1 MEYESRHTKKRKH
14 EVSTENSCIRPVS
27 KSAAA
32 PTASA
37 NGPGTADP
45 SELEGKTLHEWLE
58 FVSTTELKLHTLN
71 TEVDELDEKWIGYA
85 AVDMLETLEHIFHP
99 VRTDLRDK
107 MAGKCNNLSD
117 LIAFLPSF
125 RKAIN
130 RKIADIEHLV
140 KATKTV
146 NDTSAIDLML
156 DGTSYPYP
164 LGY

>member
-1 MEYESRHTKKRKH
+1 M
-14 EVSTENSCIRPVS
+14 S

-71 TEVDELDEKWIGYA
+71 TEVDELEKWIGYA
-85 AVDMLETLEHIFHP
+85 AVDMLGTLEHIFHP

-107 MAGKCNNLSD
+107 MAGKCNNFSD
-117 LIAFLPSF
+117 CIAFLPSF

-140 KATKTV
+140 NATKTV
-146 NDTSAIDLML
+146 NDTSAIALMM
-156 DGTSYPYP
+156 DETSYPYP
-164 LGY
+164 LRY